1 MVSTDKSP
9 KAKGHSEIYQAKL
22 NLESLPN
29 ARINT
34 SKDHLKISKVVHT
47 LAVICDTLSDLLQLL

>member
-1 MVSTDKSP
+1 MYISS
-9 KAKGHSEIYQAKL
+9 KL

-34 SKDHLKISKVVHT
+34 SKDHPKSSKVVHIF
-47 LAVICDTLSDLLQLL
+47 AVICDTLSGLLHLPAVIYLSRKT